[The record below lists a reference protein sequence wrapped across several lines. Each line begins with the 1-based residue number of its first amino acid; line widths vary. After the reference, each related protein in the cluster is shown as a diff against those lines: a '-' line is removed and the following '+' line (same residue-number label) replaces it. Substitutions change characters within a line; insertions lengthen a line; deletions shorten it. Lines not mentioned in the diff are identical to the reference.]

1 MSALLEDLEKPAARF
16 QALHGPLDARQKLC
30 AAVIASMARLQSNAA
45 ELDEKSLFPQEDFAQ
60 LAADGLLLSPFPE
73 RVGGLGLGSEGGG
86 TQPLSSLLRLLG
98 RGNLAIGRLFEAHV
112 NAVALLTRY
121 GTSAQLARAAEDAA
135 EGHLIALW
143 VTDPRENQLR
153 ASADGIMHGGKA
165 FCSGAGHAG
174 RAVVTA
180 QTADGETRLAYVST
194 KTAKA
199 ERLGGKMH
207 GMRAAVT
214 GRVSF
219 EGCPIAERDW
229 IGAADDYLREPDF
242 SAGAWR
248 TSAVTCGGLEALTEY
263 AMRQLVERGRAADP
277 HQQAR
282 MGRLWIAQETALLWL
297 DRAVTA
303 AELQFSPDYDAA
315 EIVATVNFA
324 RIAIESACLESMTLI
339 ERSLGLSAFL
349 QPEPI
354 ERIRRDLATYLRQP
368 AADDVLTEAAAHILH
383 TRMARQ

>member
-1 MSALLEDLEKPAARF
+1 MSVLLGERETSASRL
-16 QALHGPLDARQKLC
+16 QAVHNLVELRHQLS
-30 AAVIASMARLQSNAA
+30 AAVTESMPLMQANAVD
-45 ELDEKSLFPQEDFAQ
+45 LDEKSLFPNADFTR
-60 LAADGLLLSPFPE
+60 LAADGLLLSPFPQ
-73 RVGGLGLGSEGGG
+73 RVGGLGLGCESGG

-112 NAVALLTRY
+112 NAVVL
-121 GTSAQLARAAEDAA
+121 LARFGNASQLKRAADDVAQ
-135 EGHLIALW
+135 GHILALW
-143 VTDPRENQLR
+143 VTDPRENALR
-153 ASADGIMHGGKA
+153 SSADGILHGGKA

-180 QTADGETRLAYVST
+180 RTSEGKTRLAYVST
-194 KTAKA
+194 HDAKA
-199 ERLGGKMH
+199 ARLDGTMH

-219 EGCPIAERDW
+219 EGCPIAEQDW
-229 IGAADDYLREPDF
+229 IGAPGDYLREPDF

-248 TSAVTCGGLEALTEY
+248 TSAVTCGGLEAMTET
-263 AMRQLVERGRAADP
+263 AMRQLVARGRAADP

-297 DRAVTA
+297 DRAA
-303 AELQFSPDYDAA
+303 AASETQFSPDHDAA
-315 EIVATVNFA
+315 DIVATVNFA
-324 RIAIESACLESMTLI
+324 RIAIETACLEAMTLI

-349 QPEPI
+349 QPDPL
-354 ERIRRDLATYLRQP
+354 ERIGRDLATYLRQP
-368 AADDVLTEAAAHILH
+368 AADDVLTEAASHILQ